1 VAARLEPR
9 TVPDD
14 PQVIAAIEK
23 ALGD

>member
-23 ALGD
+23 ALGE